1 VKLCEDYTYK
11 AGHSFYTIGES
22 LSERL
27 RLRFYYISGGGI
39 LGGGTIKDN
48 ETLEEAV
55 ISRLK
60 REKRI

>member
-1 VKLCEDYTYK
+1 MKVCEDYTYK
-11 AGHSFYTIGES
+11 VGHSFYTIGES
-22 LSERL
+22 FSERS
-27 RLRFYYISGGGI
+27 RLHFYYISGGGI

-60 REKRI
+60 REKRL

>member
-22 LSERL
+22 LSES
-27 RLRFYYISGGGI
+27 LRFYYISGGGI